1 MKIQQYSLSF
11 KNNGEGRGL
20 NNFLALKKAGAC
32 KRGVGVGEAY
42 PAKDFRWEK
51 ILKEEIR
58 WLSYRIEDK
67 HSGVKGAQD
76 HQYTMYG
83 LVCT

>member
-1 MKIQQYSLSF
+1 MHMKIQQYSLSF

-42 PAKDFRWEK
+42 PAKDFR
-51 ILKEEIR
+51 
-58 WLSYRIEDK
+58 
-67 HSGVKGAQD
+67 
-76 HQYTMYG
+76 
-83 LVCT
+83 